1 MVADKKFEEV
11 VKFLNKLKRDGEL
24 GLYPKYF
31 LAEGGYVSDSRYITA
46 IRNQVRLVMD
56 GSVLTNE
63 RKVVGELKRLLYNKD
78 FTLVPYNIARGLV
91 WGSI

>member
-1 MVADKKFEEV
+1 MVVDEKFEEV
-11 VKFLNKLKRDGEL
+11 KEFLNKLKRDGEL

-46 IRNQVRLVMD
+46 VRNQVKLVMD
-56 GSVLTNE
+56 GKVLTND
-63 RKVVGELKRLLYNKD
+63 RMVVGELKRLLYKKD

-91 WGSI
+91 

>member
-1 MVADKKFEEV
+1 MVVDEKFEEV
-11 VKFLNKLKRDGEL
+11 KEFLNKLKRDGEL

-46 IRNQVRLVMD
+46 VRNQVKLVMD
-56 GSVLTNE
+56 GKVLTNE
-63 RKVVGELKRLLYNKD
+63 RKVAGELKRLLYNKD

-91 WGSI
+91 

>member
-56 GSVLTNE
+56 GRVLTNE
-63 RKVVGELKRLLYNKD
+63 RKVVGELKNLLYNKD

-91 WGSI
+91 

>member
-1 MVADKKFEEV
+1 MVVDEKFKEV
-11 VKFLNKLKRDGEL
+11 KEFLNKLKRDGEL

-46 IRNQVRLVMD
+46 VRNQVKLVMD
-56 GSVLTNE
+56 GKVLTNE
-63 RKVVGELKRLLYNKD
+63 RKVVGELKRLLYIND

-91 WGSI
+91 

>member
-31 LAEGGYVSDSRYITA
+31 LAEGGYVSDSRYITV

-91 WGSI
+91 

>member
-11 VKFLNKLKRDGEL
+11 VKFLNKLKRDGDL

-31 LAEGGYVSDSRYITA
+31 LAEGGYVSDSRYIA
-46 IRNQVRLVMD
+46 VIRNQVRLVMD

-91 WGSI
+91 

>member
-1 MVADKKFEEV
+1 MVVDEKFEEV
-11 VKFLNKLKRDGEL
+11 KEFLNKLKRDGEL

-46 IRNQVRLVMD
+46 VRNQVKLVMD
-56 GSVLTNE
+56 GKVLTNE
-63 RKVVGELKRLLYNKD
+63 RKVVGELKRLLYNND

-91 WGSI
+91 

>member
-1 MVADKKFEEV
+1 MVVDEKFEEV
-11 VKFLNKLKRDGEL
+11 KEFLNKLKRDGEL

-46 IRNQVRLVMD
+46 VRNQVKLVMD
-56 GSVLTNE
+56 GKVLTNE
-63 RKVVGELKRLLYNKD
+63 RKIVGELKRLLYNND

-91 WGSI
+91 

>member
-1 MVADKKFEEV
+1 MVVDEKFEEV
-11 VKFLNKLKRDGEL
+11 KEFLNKLKRDGEL

-46 IRNQVRLVMD
+46 VRNQVKLVID
-56 GSVLTNE
+56 GKVLTNE
-63 RKVVGELKRLLYNKD
+63 RKVVGELKRLLYNNN

-91 WGSI
+91 

>member
-1 MVADKKFEEV
+1 MVVDEKFEEV
-11 VKFLNKLKRDGEL
+11 KEFLNKLKRDGEL

-46 IRNQVRLVMD
+46 VRNQVKLVMD
-56 GSVLTNE
+56 GKVLTNE
-63 RKVVGELKRLLYNKD
+63 RKVVGELKRLLYNNN

-91 WGSI
+91 

>member
-1 MVADKKFEEV
+1 MVVDEKYEEV
-11 VKFLNKLKRDGEL
+11 KEFLNKLKRDGEL

-46 IRNQVRLVMD
+46 VRNQVKLVMD
-56 GSVLTNE
+56 GKVLTNE
-63 RKVVGELKRLLYNKD
+63 RKVVGELKRLLYNND

-91 WGSI
+91 

>member
-91 WGSI
+91 